1 MGLIF
6 KDRLHDEFGSWPL
19 AYIPYGGADFGE
31 IAAVGR
37 AVGDGDDSAFY
48 NAWVEA
54 ADRMAGEAQRLA
66 DRGRRTSARELFLR
80 ASCFYGVSYHPLF
93 GKPVDPRLVAAFR
106 KQMEAFNK
114 ALALRDPPVAPLRI
128 PFEGTSL
135 PACFIPAVG
144 YETAVRPLLICTNGY
159 DATITDM
166 FFASAVAAT
175 ARRYHCLIFDGP
187 GQGEMLI
194 EHGMTLRPDWE
205 TVIKAVVDFALT
217 LPLVDPARI
226 ALTGWSLGGHL
237 APRAASGE
245 HRLAACI
252 ADPGLW
258 SMTSGMRAFCEKLG
272 LPAEAAANPADM
284 EQPLLDKMWQAITA
298 DRKLRWTIIQ
308 RGFWVNGAEDLRAFL
323 RCIASFTLDGR
334 AELIRCP
341 TAHHP
346 CRRRPT
352 GIERAGAF
360 RRAAVP
366 ENARSL
372 YFSRRR
378 RYPLRDDEPLRVE
391 PPCRR
396 LARRR
401 ARGLAHGVD
410 VARTGPERSGRNA

>member
-54 ADRMAGEAQRLA
+54 ADRMAGEAQGLA

-93 GKPVDPRLVAAFR
+93 GRPVDPRLVAAFR

-175 ARRYHCLIFDGP
+175 ARGYHCLIFDGP

-308 RGFWVNGAEDLRAFL
+308 RGFWVNGADDLREFL
-323 RCIASFTLDGR
+323 RRIASFTLDGR

-341 TAHHP
+341 TLITHAEDDPLASSAQELFDALRCPKTLVRFTSAEGAGTH
-346 CRRRPT
+346 CEMMNRSALNRRV
-352 GIERAGAF
+352 ADW
-360 RRAAVP
+360 
-366 ENARSL
+366 L
-372 YFSRRR
+372 
-378 RYPLRDDEPLRVE
+378 DDVL
-391 PPCRR
+391 
-396 LARRR
+396 
-401 ARGLAHGVD
+401 GG
-410 VARTGPERSGRNA
+410 

>member
-31 IAAVGR
+31 LAAVGL
-37 AVGDGDDSAFY
+37 AVGNGDDSAFY

-54 ADRMAGEAQRLA
+54 ADRLAGEAQGLA
-66 DRGRRTSARELFLR
+66 DRGRTASARDLFLR
-80 ASCFYGVSYHPLF
+80 ASCFYGVSYRPLF
-93 GKPVDPRLVAAFR
+93 GRPVDPRLAAAFH
-106 KQMEAFNK
+106 KQMDVFNK
-114 ALALRDPPVAPLRI
+114 GLALRDPPAAPLRI
-128 PFEGTSL
+128 PFERTSL
-135 PACFIPAVG
+135 PAYLIPAVG
-144 YETAVRPLLICTNGY
+144 YEAAVRPLLICTNGY

-175 ARRYHCLIFDGP
+175 ARGYHCLIFDGP

-217 LPLVDPARI
+217 LSLVDPARI
-226 ALTGWSLGGHL
+226 ALSGWSLGGYL

-258 SMTSGMRAFCEKLG
+258 SMTSGLRAFCERLG
-272 LPAEAAANPADM
+272 VPAEAAANPADI
-284 EQPLLDKMWQAITA
+284 EQSLLDKMWQAISG

-308 RGFWVNGAEDLRAFL
+308 RGFWVNGAEDLREFL
-323 RCIASFTLDGR
+323 RCITSFTLDGR

-341 TAHHP
+341 TLIAHAEDDPLAASALDLFDALRCPKALIRFSSAGGAGTH
-346 CRRRPT
+346 CEMMNRSAVNRRV
-352 GIERAGAF
+352 ADW
-360 RRAAVP
+360 
-366 ENARSL
+366 L
-372 YFSRRR
+372 
-378 RYPLRDDEPLRVE
+378 DDVF
-391 PPCRR
+391 
-396 LARRR
+396 
-401 ARGLAHGVD
+401 G
-410 VARTGPERSGRNA
+410 N

>member
-19 AYIPYGGADFGE
+19 AYVPYGGADFGE

-93 GKPVDPRLVAAFR
+93 GRPVDPRLVAAFR

-144 YETAVRPLLICTNGY
+144 YETAERPLLICTNGY

-175 ARRYHCLIFDGP
+175 ARGYHCLIFDGP

-308 RGFWVNGAEDLRAFL
+308 RGFWVNGADDLREFL
-323 RCIASFTLDGR
+323 RRIASFTLDGR

-341 TAHHP
+341 TLITHAEDDPLASSAQELFDALRCPKTLIRFTSAEGAGTH
-346 CRRRPT
+346 CEMMNRSALNRRV
-352 GIERAGAF
+352 ADW
-360 RRAAVP
+360 
-366 ENARSL
+366 L
-372 YFSRRR
+372 
-378 RYPLRDDEPLRVE
+378 DDVL
-391 PPCRR
+391 
-396 LARRR
+396 
-401 ARGLAHGVD
+401 GG
-410 VARTGPERSGRNA
+410 

>member
-6 KDRLHDEFGSWPL
+6 NDRLHDEFGTWPL

-31 IAAVGR
+31 IAAVGL
-37 AVGDGDDSAFY
+37 AVGDGEDSAFY

-54 ADRMAGEAQRLA
+54 ADRMASEAQRLA
-66 DRGRRTSARELFLR
+66 ERGRRTSARELFLR
-80 ASCFYGVSYHPLF
+80 ASCFYGVSYRPLF
-93 GKPVDPRLVAAFR
+93 GRPVDPRLVAAFR
-106 KQMEAFNK
+106 KQMDAFNRG
-114 ALALRDPPVAPLRI
+114 LALRNPPAAPLRI
-128 PFEGTSL
+128 PFERTSL
-135 PACFIPAVG
+135 PAYFIPAVG
-144 YETAVRPLLICTNGY
+144 HETDVRPLLICTNGY

-175 ARRYHCLIFDGP
+175 ARGYHCLIFDGP

-205 TVIKAVVDFALT
+205 TVIEAVVDFALA

-284 EQPLLDKMWQAITA
+284 AQPLLDKMWQAISA

-308 RGFWVNGAEDLRAFL
+308 RGFWVNGVENLREFL

-341 TAHHP
+341 TLITQAQDDPLASSARDLFDALRCPKALVRFNSAEGAGTH
-346 CRRRPT
+346 CEMMNRSALNRRV
-352 GIERAGAF
+352 ADW
-360 RRAAVP
+360 
-366 ENARSL
+366 L
-372 YFSRRR
+372 
-378 RYPLRDDEPLRVE
+378 DDVF
-391 PPCRR
+391 
-396 LARRR
+396 
-401 ARGLAHGVD
+401 G
-410 VARTGPERSGRNA
+410 S